1 MILTMKHFRFAWL
14 KVVKIVAIKIKIRHK
29 MCVKIKQKDEPMK
42 KIQQIILAFMLGIM
56 PIQSVWA
63 DSKVDELK
71 LVIATLDGD
80 LKQVKTLIKQ
90 GVDINAKSIMGGT
103 ALMAASFDGHLEVV
117 KYLIS
122 NGADVNAGRTNSG
135 VTALMDASAN
145 GHLEIVKYLIS
156 KGADINAV
164 VTIETKGVVIDNIT
178 ALMLASSRGHLEIV
192 QYLISKGADVNVV
205 AVASEK
211 TEGIVNNFTALDSA
225 TKNEHYKIVEV
236 LKSAVAKHAKE
247 IEK

>member
-71 LVIATLDGD
+71 LVIAALDGD

-103 ALMAASFDGHLEVV
+103 ALM
-117 KYLIS
+117 
-122 NGADVNAGRTNSG
+122 
-135 VTALMDASAN
+135 DASAN

-164 VTIETKGVVIDNIT
+164 ATIETKGVIIDNIT
-178 ALMLASSRGHLEIV
+178 ALMLTSSRGHLEIV

-225 TKNEHYKIVEV
+225 TKNEHYKVVEV
-236 LKSAVAKHAKE
+236 LKNAGAKHAKE